1 MTGSRCMRRAAIR
14 RLMLAGCGGKDV
26 LTLLWEDID
35 LEGPLANWV
44 KEVVARGQNRRRH
57 FDKGYGAGSG
67 PTVRPCLYGKR
78 SLTLYTQG
86 R

>member
-35 LEGPLANWV
+35 LEGPLTRLGQGGGGQGPGS
-44 KEVVARGQNRRRH
+44 ARTFRQRLRCWTWPDG
-57 FDKGYGAGSG
+57 FGLA
-67 PTVRPCLYGKR
+67 
-78 SLTLYTQG
+78 TLWQA
-86 R
+86 